1 MTRAME
7 RFCILEVTRGKIGTA
22 TDACRQLKK
31 DFGVQVSANT
41 VRRALCRHGLRA
53 QVKKKKPQLSRKNIK
68 DRLEFAI
75 AHQYWTI
82 NDWSR
87 VIFSDES
94 KINRFCSDG
103 MSWCW
108 IRDSEQLSSRTV
120 SQTVKHGGG
129 GIMIWGSMSIHG
141 PGVVCKVEGR
151 INQHQYREIL
161 EQNLFQ
167 TIHKFHLDPS
177 SIFFQQDNAPVHTTK
192 MLMEWFSQQ
201 CFTLLPWPS
210 QSPDLNPIEH
220 LWAILKR
227 ALNRYDHP
235 PSGMVELWD
244 RIVEIFYSI
253 TSDDCR
259 RLVESMPCRIASVIK
274 AKGKWTKY

>member
-1 MTRAME
+1 MPRALTFEQRENIISMLKRGCGLREICRSLHVSLGSVHNIQRAYVPDAKLGHRGRPPVMTRAME
-7 RFCILEVTRGKIGTA
+7 RFCISEVIRGKIGTA

-75 AHQYWTI
+75 AHQHWTI

-108 IRDSEQLSSRTV
+108 IHDSEQLSS
-120 SQTVKHGGG
+120 
-129 GIMIWGSMSIHG
+129 
-141 PGVVCKVEGR
+141 
-151 INQHQYREIL
+151 
-161 EQNLFQ
+161 
-167 TIHKFHLDPS
+167 
-177 SIFFQQDNAPVHTTK
+177 
-192 MLMEWFSQQ
+192 
-201 CFTLLPWPS
+201 
-210 QSPDLNPIEH
+210 
-220 LWAILKR
+220 
-227 ALNRYDHP
+227 
-235 PSGMVELWD
+235 
-244 RIVEIFYSI
+244 
-253 TSDDCR
+253 
-259 RLVESMPCRIASVIK
+259 
-274 AKGKWTKY
+274 